1 MNQNLLDNI
10 KKTIEGLEASGI
22 LTNARIFLFGMN
34 TPGDRIIQYLDA
46 RGYKVESVLDNN
58 TKNQGQIL
66 LGVPVCP
73 PDILKSENPDNIR
86 VLIASRYYREMCTQ
100 LEKMGLKENDNIIK
114 LIEFESGIRISDSRE
129 AFEQASD
136 RLRKC
141 AGVYNRITEDF
152 DENTHFLLCP
162 IRANGDMYI
171 AASLMPGLREKYK
184 TNKVFLVAVG
194 GISRKIAAM
203 FDEEDCLPVSQE
215 DMDALVYIAEVMGSS
230 ITRMHMFYP
239 KAFSYGIY
247 ANMECYKGLNYMDLT
262 AGGMLGLDMRTVKP
276 GDRAA
281 QADRPEQPKDSFI
294 QPGQPENKSAALGG
308 RSVLLAPYA
317 NSLPCF
323 PMEFWERL
331 VRELNAA
338 GFKVYTN
345 SDGDMEPAVAGT
357 KPIFLPIGEMPSAL
371 GKCAGFIAIRNGLC
385 DVVSKAQCSK
395 IILYPDKGMGFG
407 SVLDFYGLNAMGMCG
422 DATELVY
429 SAAREDA
436 VIETIMNILKQRAK
450 I

>member
-10 KKTIEGLEASGI
+10 KNTIEELEASGS

-66 LGVPVCP
+66 LGVPVCAP
-73 PDILKSENPDNIR
+73 GVLINQKPDNIR

-100 LEKMGLKENDNIIK
+100 LEEMGLKENDNIIK
-114 LIEFESGIRISDSRE
+114 LIEFESGIRVSDSQE

-136 RLRKC
+136 RLRQC
-141 AGVYNRITEDF
+141 AEVYNRIIEDF

-171 AASLMPGLREKYK
+171 ASSLMPALREKYK
-184 TNKVFLVAVG
+184 TNKLFLVAVG

-203 FDEEDCLPVSQE
+203 FGEEDCLSVTQE
-215 DMDALVYIAEVMGSS
+215 DMDALVYIAGVMGSG

-239 KAFSYGIY
+239 KAFSYGIF

-262 AGGMLGLDMRTVKP
+262 AGGMLGLDMKTLCRTK
-276 GDRAA
+276 AA
-281 QADRPEQPKDSFI
+281 QASDRLNQSGRQSDEADAVNGSKSLNSKDVI
-294 QPGQPENKSAALGG
+294 
-308 RSVLLAPYA
+308 LAPYA

-323 PMEFWERL
+323 PLEFWERL
-331 VRELNAA
+331 VRALNAE

-345 SDGDMEPAVAGT
+345 SNGDMEPAVAGT
-357 KPIFLPIGEMPSAL
+357 EPIFLPIREMPAAL
-371 GKCAGFIAIRNGLC
+371 GKCAAFIAIRNGLC
-385 DVVSKAQCSK
+385 DVVAEAQCRK

-407 SVLDFYGLNAMGMCG
+407 SVLDFYGLNAMGMCD
-422 DATELVY
+422 DAVEIVY
-429 SAAREDA
+429 SKSREEDIIEA
-436 VIETIMNILKQRAK
+436 VIGMLR
-450 I
+450 

>member
-262 AGGMLGLDMRTVKP
+262 AGGMLGLDMKMLRRTK
-276 GDRAA
+276 AA
-281 QADRPEQPKDSFI
+281 QVSDRFNQSGRQSNEADAVNGSKSLNSKDVI
-294 QPGQPENKSAALGG
+294 
-308 RSVLLAPYA
+308 LAPYA

-323 PMEFWERL
+323 PLEFWERL
-331 VRELNAA
+331 VQALNEE

-345 SDGDMEPAVAGT
+345 SNGDMEPAVAGT
-357 KPIFLPIGEMPSAL
+357 EPIFLPIREMPAAL
-371 GKCAGFIAIRNGLC
+371 GKCAAFIAIRNGLC
-385 DVVSKAQCSK
+385 DVVAEAQCRK
-395 IILYPDKGMGFG
+395 IIIYPNKGMGFG
-407 SVLDFYGLNAMGMCG
+407 DVLDFYGLNAMGMCD
-422 DATELVY
+422 DAVELVY
-429 SAAREDA
+429 SEKK
-436 VIETIMNILKQRAK
+436 ECTIIKTIINTLA
-450 I
+450 

>member
-10 KKTIEGLEASGI
+10 KKTIEELEASGS
-22 LTNARIFLFGMN
+22 LANARIFLFGMN

-58 TKNQGQIL
+58 RKNQGQTL
-66 LGVPVCP
+66 LGVSVCP
-73 PDILKSENPDNIR
+73 PDILKSEHPDNIR

-100 LEKMGLKENDNIIK
+100 LEKMGFKENDNIIK
-114 LIEFESGIRISDSRE
+114 LIEFESGIGVSDSRE
-129 AFEQASD
+129 AFERASD

-141 AGVYNRITEDF
+141 AGVYKRITEDF

-171 AASLMPGLREKYK
+171 AVSLMQGLREKYK
-184 TNKVFLVAVG
+184 TNKIFLVAVG

-215 DMDALVYIAEVMGSS
+215 DMDALVYIAGVMGSS

-247 ANMECYKGLNYMDLT
+247 SNMECYKGLNYMDLT
-262 AGGMLGLDMRTVKP
+262 AGGMLGLDMKTLRRTK
-276 GDRAA
+276 AA
-281 QADRPEQPKDSFI
+281 QASDRLN
-294 QPGQPENKSAALGG
+294 QPGRQSDEADTVNKSKSLN
-308 RSVLLAPYA
+308 SKDVILAPYA

-323 PMEFWERL
+323 PLEFWERL
-331 VRELNAA
+331 VRALNAE
-338 GFKVYTN
+338 GYKVYTN
-345 SDGDMEPAVAGT
+345 SNGDMEPEVAGT
-357 KPIFLPIGEMPSAL
+357 EPIFLPIREMPPAL
-371 GKCAGFIAIRNGLC
+371 GKCAAFIAIRNGLC
-385 DVVSKAQCSK
+385 DVLAEAECRK

-407 SVLDFYGLNAMGMCG
+407 SVLDFYGLNAMGMCD
-422 DATELVY
+422 DAVEIVY
-429 SAAREDA
+429 SKSREEEIIEA
-436 VIETIMNILKQRAK
+436 VVDSLKGEPDK
-450 I
+450 